1 MRGMNKLKEYLLQ
14 WANDNYLPL
23 LEENERLK
31 EELELTRNLV
41 NSINNDRIR
50 YRKQAQKFREKSN
63 IQEKASKLH
72 GINCV
77 ITSSN

>member
-1 MRGMNKLKEYLLQ
+1 MNKLKDYLLQ

-31 EELELTRNLV
+31 EELQMTRNLLKAV
-41 NSINNDRIR
+41 DDERMR

-63 IQEKASKLH
+63 IQEKALKLH

-77 ITSSN
+77 VTSSN